1 MPFSTFWGPF
11 ETHFMCTHT
20 CHMLRICTLMG
31 QERGRGKILLLV
43 TFRAPQSQHVDSLM
57 RFILSLS
64 NFFMDTTNL
73 SYANFSHVNFKLH
86 ILVKT
91 FCRSIWVFLNRGF
104 EAKWLIGNTLLVVI
118 MNFGRVLWVNWW
130 PLIWCLVCQEKS
142 NKKIFLCKNSSEMA
156 KIVIYEQK
164 KISSIG
170 SIAMSDERLEI
181 WTKRLDKSWCAMQ
194 CH

>member
-31 QERGRGKILLLV
+31 QERRRGKYCYLSHLGPPNPNMWTHSWGL
-43 TFRAPQSQHVDSLM
+43 
-57 RFILSLS
+57 ILSLS
-64 NFFMDTTNL
+64 NFFMDTKFVICEFLTC
-73 SYANFSHVNFKLH
+73 KLQTTH
-86 ILVKT
+86 SCED
-91 FCRSIWVFLNRGF
+91 FCHSIWVFLNCGF

-130 PLIWCLVCQEKS
+130 PLIWCVVCQEKS
-142 NKKIFLCKNSSEMA
+142 NKKIFVCKNSIEMA
-156 KIVIYEQK
+156 KIVIFEPK
-164 KISSIG
+164 KFQVLDLLLCPLKG
-170 SIAMSDERLEI
+170 LEI

-194 CH
+194 CD